1 MTSGRKLGNA
11 KLRVTCGSKTSGV
24 PGEKVGTKVSFTYT
38 YIFIIGFR
46 KLIFWM
52 FVIKNKILKGWLNTL
67 PVGLFKS

>member
-38 YIFIIGFR
+38 YIFIIGFQ
-46 KLIFWM
+46 KLIF
-52 FVIKNKILKGWLNTL
+52 
-67 PVGLFKS
+67 